1 VRPTSIPVIYF
12 LPFLRGG
19 GGGILSDV
27 SQVQAVRALFRFLLL
42 SFQPLNVQQY
52 HTQLEISIY

>member
-42 SFQPLNVQQY
+42 SLATVERAAIPRA
-52 HTQLEISIY
+52 T